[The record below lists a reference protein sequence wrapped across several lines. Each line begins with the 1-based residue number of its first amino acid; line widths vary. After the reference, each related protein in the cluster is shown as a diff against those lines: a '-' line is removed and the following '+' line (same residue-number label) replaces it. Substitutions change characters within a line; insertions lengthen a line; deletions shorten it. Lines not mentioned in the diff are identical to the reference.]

1 MSERQWFSDKCK
13 NAACVAHFVPVP
25 VRELLK
31 KPQSQNHNYYYY
43 TWDNKYAK
51 RSAILLLEIRIYFIP
66 GNSMHFHRHT
76 HMIWRVI
83 PQPTATCSIS
93 LDSCETSCPTH
104 VPIASLIVR
113 DKQPP
118 DGDAHAFPRARE
130 LEISMAIN
138 TPFFSKLNPHRAR
151 SRFHESRLTTLQVG
165 F

>member
-1 MSERQWFSDKCK
+1 MQ

-25 VRELLK
+25 VPVRELLK
-31 KPQSQNHNYYYY
+31 KPPSQNHNYYSYY
-43 TWDNKYAK
+43 IWDNKYAK

-76 HMIWRVI
+76 RMIWRVL
-83 PQPTATCSIS
+83 PQPTATALHSTCSIS

-113 DKQPP
+113 DKQTP

-138 TPFFSKLNPHRAR
+138 TPFFPNLNPHRAR

>member
-43 TWDNKYAK
+43 AWDNKYAK

-76 HMIWRVI
+76 HMIWRVLPQATAHR
-83 PQPTATCSIS
+83 PQPLARSHWTHARPPAPPTCQLLHWSFEI
-93 LDSCETSCPTH
+93 
-104 VPIASLIVR
+104 

-138 TPFFSKLNPHRAR
+138 TPFFL
-151 SRFHESRLTTLQVG
+151 F
-165 F
+165 

>member
-13 NAACVAHFVPVP
+13 TRHALRILSPVP

-31 KPQSQNHNYYYY
+31 KPPSQNHNYYYYY

-76 HMIWRVI
+76 HMIWRVLPRATAHR
-83 PQPTATCSIS
+83 PQPLARSHWTHARPPAPPTCQLLHWSFEI
-93 LDSCETSCPTH
+93 
-104 VPIASLIVR
+104 

-138 TPFFSKLNPHRAR
+138 TPYYFF
-151 SRFHESRLTTLQVG
+151 
-165 F
+165 